1 MRRQHNMNRDH
12 LIIYD
17 WDNCFEFWLG
27 DIRGK
32 ETKERFETIDDLIDY
47 LKTCFKTIKTTEVI

>member
-1 MRRQHNMNRDH
+1 MKRDH
-12 LIIYD
+12 LIIYN

-47 LKTCFKTIKTTEVI
+47 LKTCFKTIKTTEII